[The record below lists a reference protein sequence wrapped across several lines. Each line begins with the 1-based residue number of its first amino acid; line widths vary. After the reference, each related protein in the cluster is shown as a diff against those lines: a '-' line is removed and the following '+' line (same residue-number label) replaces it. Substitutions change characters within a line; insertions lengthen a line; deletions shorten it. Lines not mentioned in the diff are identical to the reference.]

1 MTEEHPLNNRYR
13 IEGKIGEGGMA
24 TVYCGT
30 DSVLRRRVA
39 IKIMRDQYATD
50 AEFIARFYQE
60 AEAAAKLSHPNV
72 VATYDVGHEDALY
85 YIVMEL
91 VDGPS
96 LADLLAEKR
105 GLPEPVVIEYAAQIC
120 NGLAYAHRQGLLHR
134 DVKPANILIT
144 KDDVVKLSDFG
155 IARAVSQHTMALTKP
170 GLVMGSVFYISPEQ
184 AQDHALAPS
193 SDLYSLGVVLY
204 QMLTGRLPYTGESP
218 VTVALKHVSE
228 PVPMLDTVIDGVS
241 PALASITNKL
251 LQKRPEHRFASA
263 TEVAAALREA
273 RERPS
278 IASFAMQDDSIS
290 LNFARTRS
298 QQLPRRESP
307 LPDRRVVRNDAVP
320 SKRSGSPLGTALAL
334 AALLIVAITAGY
346 LIFGRPLFSL
356 APMVSVA
363 DYTGLT
369 DAQAQR
375 EIVNAG
381 LSVRLLRTPSDTV
394 LANRVVRQSPGA
406 GTSVPKNSVVELV
419 VSNGL
424 PLIGLRDVRG
434 FTVDDAKRDLVGDK
448 FRVNI
453 VRRNDAAAK
462 DTVIDQRPKAGS
474 SLHSNSTVTLV
485 VSDGPAPLIMPRLIG
500 LTDVQARA
508 LASKDGFTLDDAVH
522 QPTPGTDVGEIVTQ
536 DIAPGTQI
544 DRTTVVHAIVSS
556 GASAIAI
563 NVPDVRGQSLDS
575 ARSFLAHAGLNMQI
589 TYRVQS
595 DANGAIVDQQ
605 PLPGSTMAAGSAVTL
620 TLSVPGAVPDTEGMS
635 VAEARSTLHAAGYVL
650 GSMSYTTKEGADG
663 KVIGT
668 SPDVGTTLPPGSLVG
683 LIVNGTGP

>member
-1 MTEEHPLNNRYR
+1 MIEPHPLNDRYR
-13 IEGKIGEGGMA
+13 IDGKLGEGGMA
-24 TVYCGT
+24 TVFSGT

-39 IKIMRDQYATD
+39 IKILRDQYATD

-72 VATYDVGHEDALY
+72 VATYDVGHEESLY

-96 LADLLAEKR
+96 LADLLTEKLP
-105 GLPEPVVIEYAAQIC
+105 LPEPVVIEYVAQIC

-155 IARAVSQHTMALTKP
+155 IARAISQHTMTLTKP

-184 AQDHALAPS
+184 AQGHTLAPS

-228 PVPMLDTVIDGVS
+228 PVPMLDPRCDGVS

-251 LQKRPEHRFASA
+251 LQKRPEHRFSSA

-278 IASFAMQDDSIS
+278 IASFAMQDDSMA

-298 QQLPRRESP
+298 QQLPRRSSP
-307 LPDRRVVRNDAVP
+307 LPDQRVVRDDTTNGVRP
-320 SKRSGSPLGTALAL
+320 RSPAGGILAL
-334 AALLIVAITAGY
+334 VALLLVAITAGY

-356 APMVSVA
+356 APMVTLA
-363 DYTGLT
+363 DYAGMT

-381 LSVRLLRTPSDTV
+381 LKVRLLRTPSDTV
-394 LANRVVRQSPGA
+394 AANHVVRQTPSA
-406 GTSVPKNSVVELV
+406 GTSVTKNSVVELV

-434 FTVDDAKRDLVGDK
+434 YTVDDAKRDLVTDK
-448 FRVNI
+448 FHVNI
-453 VRRNDAAAK
+453 VRRFDAAPK
-462 DTVIDQRPKAGS
+462 DSVIDQHPKAGS
-474 SLHSNSTVTLV
+474 SLHSDSTVTLV
-485 VSDGPAPLIMPRLIG
+485 VSDGAAPLVMPRLIG
-500 LTDVQARA
+500 LTDPEARA
-508 LASKDGFTLDDAVH
+508 LASKDGFTLDDSVH

-536 DIAPGTQI
+536 DIAPGSQI

-563 NVPDVRGQSLDS
+563 TVPDVRGRALEGVRSL
-575 ARSFLAHAGLNMQI
+575 LAQIGLNAQI

-595 DANGAIVDQQ
+595 DANGSIVDQQ
-605 PLPGSTMAAGSAVTL
+605 PLPGSTMAAGSSVTL

-635 VAEARSTLHAAGYVL
+635 VSDARMTLVAAGYVV
-650 GSMSYTTKEGADG
+650 GSMSYTTKAGADG

-668 SPDVGTTLPPGSLVG
+668 SPDVGTTLPPGSIVG